1 MGVEEYIPTDV
12 VDVMSGDE
20 VLGTITLDELKTYYK
35 FKDQDW
41 SYFGIDRSRV
51 TGFRYNIRQARNLA
65 PVKITFETETGRK
78 MNVFDLPQFRQAYE
92 NPSSLNREAVSQ
104 QFLNLDK
111 GFYIDENGR
120 RINIKNLNKSAAE
133 LVISNMYKSK
143 FGIGDKS
150 VA

>member
-1 MGVEEYIPTDV
+1 
-12 VDVMSGDE
+12 
-20 VLGTITLDELKTYYK
+20 
-35 FKDQDW
+35 
-41 SYFGIDRSRV
+41 
-51 TGFRYNIRQARNLA
+51 
-65 PVKITFETETGRK
+65 

-92 NPSSLNREAVSQ
+92 NPTSLNREAVGQ

-111 GFYIDENGR
+111 GFYIDGDGR

-143 FGIGDKS
+143 FGIGDRS